1 MRGERRD
8 VFSAGQVAAQ
18 HTRNSIVAQD
28 QPGGIGPLFVIER
41 TLARRDLAPS
51 RSAFARRF
59 HQDDVALR
67 GSAFARRFHQDDV
80 ALRGAP
86 EAGFEEVYQRHPD
99 VPKSYA
105 FDPHSH
111 LPSRYVPTRSDRS
124 NPITARLR
132 SKPLVRRVPSDFW
145 ISRARLGSSRR
156 MTSISA
162 GTSMRSSTVRAG
174 VCPASTASA
183 CGLASHHSATQRSV
197 GNPPCSGLVV
207 VPY

>member
-1 MRGERRD
+1 MPMETPHGISRRAPPPIAFHSGWPARHLVSAGVRGERRD
-8 VFSAGQVAAQ
+8 VFGAGEIAAQ
-18 HTRNSIVAQD
+18 HARNGVIAQD

-41 TLARRDLAPS
+41 TLAGGHFAPS
-51 RSAFARRF
+51 RRAFT
-59 HQDDVALR
+59 
-67 GSAFARRFHQDDV
+67 RRFHQDDV
-80 ALRGAP
+80 ALRGAA
-86 EAGFEEVYQRHPD
+86 EASFEEVHQRHPD

-174 VCPASTASA
+174 F
-183 CGLASHHSATQRSV
+183 
-197 GNPPCSGLVV
+197 
-207 VPY
+207 